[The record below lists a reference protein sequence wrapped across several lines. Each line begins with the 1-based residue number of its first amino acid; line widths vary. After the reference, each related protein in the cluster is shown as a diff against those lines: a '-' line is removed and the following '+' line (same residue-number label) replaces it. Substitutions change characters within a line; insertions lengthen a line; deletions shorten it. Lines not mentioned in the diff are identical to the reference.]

1 MKKGVVMSLVVWVIG
16 AGDNVAEARVF
27 CSMFG
32 NVKFWILDLAVD
44 LNKGLRDVEEGDEK

>member
-1 MKKGVVMSLVVWVIG
+1 MKQGVVMSLVVWVIG

-44 LNKGLRDVEEGDEK
+44 LNKGLRDVGEGDEK